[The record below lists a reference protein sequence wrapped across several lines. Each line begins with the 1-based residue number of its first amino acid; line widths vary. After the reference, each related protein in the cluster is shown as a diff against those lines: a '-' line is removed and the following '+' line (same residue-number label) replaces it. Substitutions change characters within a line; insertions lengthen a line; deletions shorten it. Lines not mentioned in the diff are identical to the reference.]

1 MATTNRTATTST
13 TSRWAKLSPDQLAD
27 EAGWLHDQLDQVKDE
42 AIRRGLH
49 RAESADW
56 RIALSPPGEQQRT
69 DKPLLLR
76 VLGIGAAE
84 FAVRFC
90 HPVRTDWRLTV
101 TRRKQF
107 QAAA

>member
-1 MATTNRTATTST
+1 M
-13 TSRWAKLSPDQLAD
+13 SPAGLAD
-27 EAGWLHDQLDQVKDE
+27 EAGRLHDELDAVKDE
-42 AIRRGLH
+42 AIRRGL
-49 RAESADW
+49 RTAEGGEW

-90 HPVRTDWRLTV
+90 RPVHTDWRLTI
-101 TRRKQF
+101 TRRKEIR
-107 QAAA
+107 AAA

>member
-1 MATTNRTATTST
+1 MATKNPTMIASKR
-13 TSRWAKLSPDQLAD
+13 RLAKLSPDQLAA
-27 EAGWLHDQLDQVKDE
+27 EAGRLHDELDQVKDE

-49 RAESADW
+49 RAESVDW
-56 RIALSPPGEQQRT
+56 RITLSPPGEQQRT

-76 VLGIGAAE
+76 TLGISTAE

-90 HPVRTDWRLTV
+90 HPVRTDWRLTI

-107 QAAA
+107 RPAA